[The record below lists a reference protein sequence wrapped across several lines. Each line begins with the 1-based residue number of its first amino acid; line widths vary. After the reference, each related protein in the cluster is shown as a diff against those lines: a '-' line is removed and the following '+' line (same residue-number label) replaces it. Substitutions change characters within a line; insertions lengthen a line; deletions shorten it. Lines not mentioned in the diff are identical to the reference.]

1 MFIVILIRCV
11 FSARWARLSVYVE
24 SSMSGGSG
32 TGLTG
37 VSAADGMGELQ
48 MKFPPPCL
56 NIPQATQ

>member
-1 MFIVILIRCV
+1 M
-11 FSARWARLSVYVE
+11 YVE